1 MASDMASPNRHRHVF
16 PGNSP
21 AAAAEAPPPLPNNV
35 ATPRRGISSD
45 LSLPHDDRR
54 IISPS
59 NADTAPLDLEWMLK
73 IFHLYT
79 SAQSWESPLLMP
91 SPF

>member
-1 MASDMASPNRHRHVF
+1 MDSDMASPNRHGHVS
-16 PGNSP
+16 PGNS
-21 AAAAEAPPPLPNNV
+21 AATAAEAPPPLPNNA
-35 ATPRRGISSD
+35 ATPRHGISSD